1 MWTYNGKRI
10 REGRAWTND
19 NGVQHPANWAIWS
32 EAEKVAH
39 GLVWVTPQPKPDERF
54 YWFSQN
60 ADGSYTTTPK
70 ALEDIPTVD
79 EHNVPVIDPDT
90 MVQLSTPGLKSNW
103 IAQTKQTQGSLLSQT
118 DWAYIRKTDTG
129 IDVPTDIQQYR
140 NEVRLA
146 AGIIEGQIAACADL
160 DAFKALFVVPTDA
173 DGNPTGNAPIYNWP
187 ETI

>member
-10 REGRAWTND
+10 REGRAWTD
-19 NGVQHPANWAIWS
+19 DGGVQHPANWHIWS
-32 EAEKVAH
+32 EDEKIAH
-39 GLVWVTPQPKPDERF
+39 GLVWVATQTKPDERF

-60 ADGSYTTTPK
+60 ADGTYTTTPK
-70 ALEDIPTVD
+70 ALEDTPVVD
-79 EHNVPVIDPDT
+79 DDGVPVIDPDT
-90 MVQLSTPGLKSNW
+90 LVQLSTPGLKSVW

-118 DWAYIRKTDTG
+118 DWAYIRKQDTG
-129 IDVPTDIQQYR
+129 IEVPTDIQQYR

-146 AGIIEGQIAACADL
+146 ADIIEGQIAACADL
-160 DAFKALFVVPTDA
+160 DAFKALFVVQTDA